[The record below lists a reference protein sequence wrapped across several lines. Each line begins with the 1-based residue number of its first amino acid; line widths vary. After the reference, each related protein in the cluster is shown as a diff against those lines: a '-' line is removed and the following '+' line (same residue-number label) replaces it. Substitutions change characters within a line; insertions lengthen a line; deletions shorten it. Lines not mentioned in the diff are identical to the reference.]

1 MRKFWLL
8 SWSFLLIVGCAVK
21 SARPDTTGVKIET
34 NVSVFIEPEAKGAFL
49 QAEKEFQSKN
59 YEKAIVKYQG
69 IRNRWPSSKAAEL
82 SHYRVASVYYM
93 EGEYSKA
100 ALEFETFSR
109 KYPLSSFTFDVQY
122 NLAASQYQLGQYD
135 KVRATLDRVKKDDIK
150 KQGAKRTITFYQ
162 LVALN
167 AAAQSDHKRATL
179 AYSHQLALVAD
190 PNAQKSLE
198 SKIDTQIQNI
208 NDPRE
213 LKEISE
219 IAPELYAR
227 NRAAQKQLQLSG
239 AQRVE
244 STGSDL
250 VTELR
255 SPLPPMELGAG
266 SKGSR
271 NHIGVILPLKGKF
284 AAYGRKAL
292 EGILLASKMF
302 QSGTAETFTLSIED
316 SGSTPA
322 MAQAALESLVQD
334 KDVMAVIGP
343 LNFKE
348 GLAVAEKAQSLG
360 VVNISLASKAGVSEQ
375 GPYIFQNALTPKVQL
390 ENLVRFSVADKGLK
404 RFAII
409 APGNSFGRDMAQE
422 FMEQVENRGGKVV
435 GIEFYTPNETDFQ
448 DPVRSIVG
456 LRDLRMRKIESTA
469 LQDYLREQKAK
480 TGREPKSK
488 LKPIIDFDAV
498 FLPDSPKTIS
508 AIAANL
514 AFFDVSEVALLG
526 ITEWNSE
533 QLYKRGGRFVER
545 AIFPGVMNPV
555 TRSSGQRDFMR
566 SYQESFGVAPDLLA
580 AQGFEAMQMVGLALQ
595 KSQSSNRADLA
606 RQIGSLQNLE
616 APIGMTAFDKNRI
629 ASRNIPLYM
638 LDKFGNF
645 VEQ

>member
-348 GLAVAEKAQSLG
+348 GLAVAEKA
-360 VVNISLASKAGVSEQ
+360 
-375 GPYIFQNALTPKVQL
+375 
-390 ENLVRFSVADKGLK
+390 
-404 RFAII
+404 
-409 APGNSFGRDMAQE
+409 
-422 FMEQVENRGGKVV
+422 
-435 GIEFYTPNETDFQ
+435 
-448 DPVRSIVG
+448 
-456 LRDLRMRKIESTA
+456 
-469 LQDYLREQKAK
+469 
-480 TGREPKSK
+480 
-488 LKPIIDFDAV
+488 
-498 FLPDSPKTIS
+498 
-508 AIAANL
+508 
-514 AFFDVSEVALLG
+514 
-526 ITEWNSE
+526 
-533 QLYKRGGRFVER
+533 
-545 AIFPGVMNPV
+545 
-555 TRSSGQRDFMR
+555 
-566 SYQESFGVAPDLLA
+566 
-580 AQGFEAMQMVGLALQ
+580 
-595 KSQSSNRADLA
+595 
-606 RQIGSLQNLE
+606 
-616 APIGMTAFDKNRI
+616 
-629 ASRNIPLYM
+629 
-638 LDKFGNF
+638 
-645 VEQ
+645 